1 MFRRLL
7 ILPAVLLLALPA
19 NASASASRQVDIVSF
34 DGSFPTDTFC
44 PFTLTEHQSGTFQ
57 IATFFNTAGNP
68 TKSIITVRSHYAVSL
83 SGNGRTLV
91 GVSPFMQK
99 DILYPNG
106 DVASRTLTGVVWQFR
121 VPGGGLVLVDTG
133 RVVRFHAD
141 GPVVFEAGQHPVLDG
156 NTQALCDYFA
166 S

>member
-1 MFRRLL
+1 
-7 ILPAVLLLALPA
+7 
-19 NASASASRQVDIVSF
+19 VSF

-91 GVSPFMQK
+91 GVSPFVQK
-99 DILYPNG
+99 DVLYPNG

-121 VPGGGLVLVDTG
+121 VPRGGLVLVDTG